1 MSYLSCK
8 LLLPLNDTKY
18 FLKLRFGDG
27 KNCLPNG
34 VPQRVN
40 GVVGGTINSVSVVE
54 QSLHCYVV
62 TADGR
67 TYTAISRYAVTY
79 LIFTF
84 IVYITS
90 KNITRYYMKL
100 SIFFI
105 LLGLILR

>member
-1 MSYLSCK
+1 MSYLCK

-79 LIFTF
+79 LLFSISF
-84 IVYITS
+84 
-90 KNITRYYMKL
+90 KEYYT
-100 SIFFI
+100 I
-105 LLGLILR
+105 LNEF